1 MCVPA
6 KGIFG
11 MSKKNWMCF
20 SFSKGN
26 LFKVHTNTW
35 GLGYI
40 SDFFARYVGVQ
51 FVQFPSDR
59 RLKELE

>member
-1 MCVPA
+1 
-6 KGIFG
+6 
-11 MSKKNWMCF
+11 MCF

-40 SDFFARYVGVQ
+40 SDFFARYVGVP
-51 FVQFPSDR
+51 FVYFPSDR
-59 RLKELE
+59 RLKEAE